1 MKQISLKCQVLL
13 KAIITTSS
21 SATVRRTINII
32 TGYRKRIPSENINKI
47 FNYNYFQI
55 VTLKMKLYI
64 IEGMHISV
72 VLTRKATKNSNP
84 PTIYPARVSPV

>member
-21 SATVRRTINII
+21 SATVRRTINIM
-32 TGYRKRIPSENINKI
+32 TGYLKRTPREDINII

-55 VTLKMKLYI
+55 LTLKMKLYI
-64 IEGMHISV
+64 IEGMQISV

-84 PTIYPARVSPV
+84 PTIYPAKVSPV